1 MKKAKRFLTAL
12 CSLAIATTL
21 AVTNMGLVASAVTG
35 GGEDKAEYK
44 LNATVASSVVYGEEF
59 SVAQATG
66 FNVTV
71 TDPSGKAVEVSNGKV
86 KADQLGNYVVT
97 YTKDELEYT
106 FKVNSKIDATYGLFI
121 GEVVNGVF
129 YSAADIP
136 SYATTDKVYN
146 IPSAYLGVTEDGV
159 TTFVGEPIKP
169 TFKGVEAVAE
179 GSGYKFTTAG
189 SVFVKY
195 EATVAG
201 GTKVLSESK
210 EIKVQKSFEDKN
222 APTISVTNFPTS
234 GQLNSKVT
242 LSAATVKDDYDT
254 AIRVEIS
261 VLDPNGKAVT
271 AATVDP
277 ETGYATSYSED
288 KLYFDNYAGRTFI
301 GKTCYSGM
309 YFYPQVKGDYKV
321 TYVAYDDAGNKS
333 SETREFTIAVS
344 DGRAPTIKYNASTI
358 PTNWGW
364 NSVANADGTLENN
377 KIKFGM
383 PEFYDNDTAKDAITV
398 TLTVTDPQGKTVARF
413 ENINKDEDVTYTST
427 NSVFNT
433 ERKYTFSKDN
443 GFEFDIKEYV
453 EAIKAAIKESG
464 ESYTVTG
471 NYTVVYSAK
480 DATGNTASTANY
492 YINVVEDYVDNTIP
506 TVTIVSAPTRL
517 VLKEG
522 TEFTVPVANFYS
534 KEDSILST
542 TYKLVSGANEI
553 EVANNEVLTYKAGK
567 LGELEIGDDLK
578 LVATATSDAGNKNEK
593 TAEITVV
600 KADVKPLTYDVVL
613 VKNEAADLRN
623 GVGEINYGTVK
634 IGDIVKEEIKN
645 VGVELGIKDTEGAY
659 LSEFGAE
666 IYWADNTKIVRN
678 ITFTP
683 SAEGTYYLEVR
694 VFDIYG
700 NNSVRMYPIE
710 IGKKENTGDWNSGA
724 SAGTLPTSADI
735 YTTVELANSSFT
747 LNNVG
752 TYLDETEKEN
762 VYLATA
768 HSISG
773 GRFSLM
779 GEELVMMT
787 TGTYKVTDR
796 PVIVTKADYTADYV
810 GTKEGYDAWLK
821 SYAIEK
827 KSIVAKQNTTI
838 TFETVGMSVPS
849 YEEFDKEVVLPA
861 MIAYNAVDNAKK
873 EDIKVEVNHSSGTT
887 LKVTENEDGTYSF
900 TPNAHGS
907 YTVTYTA
914 VVGGSSD
921 SVTYTV
927 KVGDIT
933 APDFTVA
940 SHEKTAKVG
949 DKFSFKAIECSETNV
964 TYLKTLSKDGSTLNT
979 VRTKTGTGD
988 NITFKS
994 AGTYEVK
1001 YEVTDSNNN
1010 TSTKIFT
1017 IVVTE
1022 VSNTQTSP
1030 ITVLSIV
1037 LLSVAGVLIVGL
1049 VVYLIVSRK
1058 KKN

>member
-12 CSLAIATTL
+12 CSVAIATTL

-44 LNATVASSVVYGEEF
+44 LNATVASSVVYGNEF
-59 SVAQATG
+59 TVAQADG
-66 FNVTV
+66 FEVIV
-71 TDPSGKAVEVSNGKV
+71 TDPSGKVVDVADGKV
-86 KADQLGNYVVT
+86 KASQLGNYVVT

-106 FKVNSKIDATYGLFI
+106 FKVNSKIDATYDLYI
-121 GEVVNGVF
+121 GEIVNGVF

-136 SYATTDKVYN
+136 TYATTDKVYN
-146 IPSAYLGVTEDGV
+146 IPSAYLGITENGV
-159 TTFVGEPIKP
+159 TTFVGEAIKP
-169 TFKGVEAVAE
+169 SFKGVEVTSE
-179 GSGYKFTTAG
+179 GTGYKFATAG

-201 GTKVLSESK
+201 GSKVLSESK
-210 EIKVQKSFEDKN
+210 EIKVQKGFEDKN

-242 LSAATVKDDYDT
+242 LSAATVKDDYDS
-254 AIRVEIS
+254 AVRVEIS

-271 AATVDP
+271 AATVDS

-288 KLYFDNYAGRTFI
+288 KLYFDNYSGKTFI
-301 GKTCYSGM
+301 GESSYSGM
-309 YFYPQVKGDYKV
+309 YFYPQYKGDYKV
-321 TYVAYDDAGNKS
+321 SYVAYDDAGNKS
-333 SETREFTIAVS
+333 EIREYTISVS
-344 DGRAPTIKYNASTI
+344 DGRAPTIKYDAATI

-364 NSVANADGTLENN
+364 NSVSNANEKLESN
-377 KIKFGM
+377 KITFGM
-383 PEFYDNDTAKDAITV
+383 PEFYDNDTAKDSITV
-398 TLTVTDPQGKTVARF
+398 TLTVTDPQGKTIARF
-413 ENINKDEDVTYTST
+413 DNINTNEDVTYTST
-427 NSVFNT
+427 NSVFTT
-433 ERKYTFSKDN
+433 ERKYTFSKEN

-453 EAIKAAIKESG
+453 EAIKAAVKESG
-464 ESYTVTG
+464 EAYTVTG

-492 YINVVEDYVDNTIP
+492 YINVVEDYVDSTIP
-506 TVTIVSAPTRL
+506 TVTIVSAPTRV

-522 TEFTVPVANFYS
+522 VEFTVPVANFYS
-534 KEDSILST
+534 KEDSNLT
-542 TYKLVSGANEI
+542 VTYKLVSGENEI
-553 EVANNEVLTYKAGK
+553 DVTDDEVLTYKDGK
-567 LGELEIGDDLK
+567 LGELEIGSDLK
-578 LVATATSDAGNKNEK
+578 LIATATSDAGNKNEK
-593 TAEITVV
+593 IAEITVV
-600 KADVKPLTYDVVL
+600 KADAKALSYDVVL
-613 VKNEAADLRN
+613 VKNADADLRN
-623 GVGEINYGTVK
+623 GVGEINYGTIK
-634 IGDIVKEEIKN
+634 IGNIYEEEIKN
-645 VGVELGIKDTEGAY
+645 VGVELGVKDSEGAY

-683 SAEGTYYLEVR
+683 SSEGTYYLEVR

-710 IGKKENTGDWNSGA
+710 IGKKEDTGVWDSGA

-752 TYLDETEKEN
+752 TYLDESEKEN

-768 HSISG
+768 HGISG

-796 PVIVTKADYTADYV
+796 PVIVTKADYTVDYV
-810 GTKEGYDAWLK
+810 GTKDGYDAWLK

-873 EDIKVEVNHSSGTT
+873 ADIKVEVSHSSGTT

-933 APDFTVA
+933 APEFTVA

-949 DKFSFKAIECSETNV
+949 DKFSFKVIDCTESNV
-964 TYLKTLSKDGSTLNT
+964 TYLKTLSKDGTTLNT

-988 NITFKS
+988 NITFTS

-1010 TSTKIFT
+1010 TATVVYT
-1017 IVVTE
+1017 ITVTE
-1022 VSNTQTSP
+1022 ASNTTTSP